1 MAIWQ
6 NVYIKITQ
14 PPCYSD
20 ATEAKDNNNKKKH
33 IFFYEQK
40 EFRILT
46 PNSQI
51 YSSKIVIIKSVSVEN
66 KNKNLKL

>member
-1 MAIWQ
+1 MAILQ

-20 ATEAKDNNNKKKH
+20 ATEAKDNNNKKEH
-33 IFFYEQK
+33 IFFYEQL

-46 PNSQI
+46 SNSQV
-51 YSSKIVIIKSVSVEN
+51 YSSKIIIIKFVL
-66 KNKNLKL
+66 LKGLQSLK